1 MNWAYLV
8 ETGGGKKMDALAEK
22 ILNLEQY
29 QCRKCGRYFYINKFD
44 KSDIEFDFGC
54 VFGCDDNGRH
64 IRNIKTEIQ
73 QIDNV
78 SQSEQNNGDK
88 NER

>member
-1 MNWAYLV
+1 MDTL
-8 ETGGGKKMDALAEK
+8 TGK

-29 QCRKCGRYFYINKFD
+29 QCRKCGRYFYINKCD

-64 IRNIKTEIQ
+64 IRNIKTKIQ
-73 QIDNV
+73 QVDDV
-78 SQSEQNNGDK
+78 PELKEDGYERGDI
-88 NER
+88 